1 MHVSFEIVA
10 FAQNMMFCLEQLY
23 LAQSMSDSLEIVA
36 IGSEYICSLETV
48 AISSDYM
55 CFGSS
60 WLRIGMFLF
69 EIAVNGTS
77 YARFS

>member
-1 MHVSFEIVA
+1 M
-10 FAQNMMFCLEQLY
+10 
-23 LAQSMSDSLEIVA
+23 AQSMSNSLEIVA

-60 WLRIGMFLF
+60 WLRIGMFLLK
-69 EIAVNGTS
+69 IAVNGTS

>member
-1 MHVSFEIVA
+1 MHVSFVIVA
-10 FAQNMMFCLEQLY
+10 FVQNMMFCLEQLY

-36 IGSEYICSLETV
+36 IGSEYICSLETD

-60 WLRIGMFLF
+60 WLRIGKFLF
-69 EIAVNGTS
+69 EIAVNGMS
-77 YARFS
+77 YAQLS